1 MSLVYLYVG
10 GSAKQTSV
18 QKKVVCQ
25 IHEMNNNGL
34 SARGFFYTGEV
45 TKEEELDE
53 YITLKPL
60 PKYNKQHRFFH
71 KRYKAAADVKYILS
85 DLRKNE
91 FDLLF
96 VRYAG
101 PSLSLFKLLRLF
113 ADKVLLYIPSNI
125 ISEPYQEAKHDKFN
139 SIASWLLKWADYFV
153 FSYFLNYYLYLF
165 ILPKLKSTIAFTPEF
180 ANIIKRKSLK
190 RANVIYNRDGVDTVS
205 VLPRNYTPDEGAYK
219 LIFLKGSAVQQPWA
233 GLERLVKSIAARPD
247 LKFELY
253 ITGKVF
259 NEEDFNYPFVK
270 LTGRLSDEDLEELI
284 NKMDLGVSNLANYMI
299 GFSETT
305 NMKSRDYYARALPFM
320 QSNTMPDVSG
330 TQAEKYFLLVEN
342 NASLI
347 DMDKVINF
355 ILNIRSDKNYITEMN
370 RFAKERLDWNVTVK
384 ELVQSIKELN

>member
-1 MSLVYLYVG
+1 MSLVYLYIG

-34 SARGFFYTGEV
+34 LARGFFYTSEI

-71 KRYKAAADVKYILS
+71 KRYKAAADVKYIIS
-85 DLRKNE
+85 DLKKNE

-96 VRYAG
+96 VRFAG

-139 SIASWLLKWADYFV
+139 SIASWLLKWVDYFV

-190 RANVIYNRDGVDTVS
+190 RANVIYNRDGVDTAS
-205 VLPRNYTPDEGAYK
+205 VLPRNYIPDQGAYK

-259 NEEDFNYPFVK
+259 NEEDFNFPFVK
-270 LTGRLSDEDLEELI
+270 LTGRLSDEDLEGLI

-342 NASLI
+342 NDSLI
-347 DMDKVINF
+347 DMDRVTNF
-355 ILNIRSDKNYITEMN
+355 ILNIRSDENYITEMN